1 MRFLLQLPPDIQMT
15 TQRSYSATLALT
27 ISLTVIF
34 SALHSSQALAR
45 DVKLSGMGIRKC
57 AEWQQWKEEKQ
68 GEPRAM
74 ALEWTQGFIA
84 GHNVYARSG
93 AEAAAS
99 VVADTKVLIP
109 LLDSYCQKNPDSR
122 IFSAVIEIT
131 QSLGGAK
138 VNVAPKAAPAQPPRP
153 SNKKEFES

>member
-1 MRFLLQLPPDIQMT
+1 MT
-15 TQRSYSATLALT
+15 AHRSRCATFALT
-27 ISLTVIF
+27 MALASQFAL
-34 SALHSSQALAR
+34 LHSSPVFAR

-57 AEWQQWKEEKQ
+57 AEWQQWKEDKQ

-93 AEAAAS
+93 TEAAAS

-109 LLDSYCQKNPDSR
+109 LLDNYCQKNPDSR

-138 VNVAPKAAPAQPPRP
+138 VNLSPKAVPQQNPTPPR
-153 SNKKEFES
+153 SGSKKEFES